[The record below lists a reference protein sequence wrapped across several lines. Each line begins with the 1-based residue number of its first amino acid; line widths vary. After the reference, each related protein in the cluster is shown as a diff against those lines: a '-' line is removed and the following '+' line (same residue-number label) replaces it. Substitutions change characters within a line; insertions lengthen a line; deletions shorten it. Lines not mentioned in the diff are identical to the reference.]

1 MARKAAAL
9 ELHEILTIKE
19 FGTYLE
25 RLRGVVSARK
35 VAVGICTPVHLRDI
49 ERGMRVPSEL
59 ILYKLAEKYN
69 VSAKEL
75 IFAMRRIIAPDQTK
89 GYYKT
94 STSTSMS
101 GAKEHRDM
109 IKDIDSIKRTVKE
122 LKAAMD
128 EINDML
134 KRK

>member
-9 ELHEILTIKE
+9 ELHEILTTKE
-19 FGTYLE
+19 FGAYLE
-25 RLRGVVSARK
+25 RLRGAVSARK
-35 VAVGICTPVHLRDI
+35 VSVGICTPVHLRDI

-69 VSAKEL
+69 LSPKEL

-89 GYYKT
+89 GYYRI
-94 STSTSMS
+94 STSTSIS
-101 GAKEHRDM
+101 SAKEHRDM
-109 IKDIDSIKRTVKE
+109 IKDIDSIKRAVKE

-128 EINDML
+128 EINAML

>member
-1 MARKAAAL
+1 MAKKAVAL
-9 ELHEILTIKE
+9 ELHEILSIKE

-25 RLRGVVSARK
+25 RLRVAVSARK
-35 VAVGICTPVHLRDI
+35 VSAGFCTPVHLRDI

-89 GYYKT
+89 GYYKI
-94 STSTSMS
+94 STNNSMS
-101 GAKEHRDM
+101 GMKEHRDM
-109 IKDIDSIKRTVKE
+109 IKDIDSIKCDVKE
-122 LKAAMD
+122 LKVAMD
-128 EINDML
+128 EIKDML